1 MKQNNDLSSIER
13 IHRFK
18 QSLHATVN
26 ELLEK
31 KYRIGINTAEK
42 ITDNYFRQG
51 SLPNY
56 YFFSNTPEE
65 IADHVFIITQILNA
79 NTEFIRQESRDGKM
93 LTYLINVGRDFPGKL
108 IRLLEENSAI
118 EITSFDSVKTNSGI
132 RIVSI
137 EQSDRGELSVGEEE
151 MAAMERIRKDI
162 RDTGH
167 PWADRFLEKLPLN
180 YLNEE
185 IIGSLGI
192 MNQHLRIERHLRMF
206 AEAMESDAAVI
217 VIEAA
222 ELYAD
227 NLDQGQKEIRISVAL
242 RNSDHHFIIDILK
255 ILEKRGV
262 NLHRSYYDSFAAA
275 DAKGR
280 VIIFSMYILDEKQD
294 FDIIVNDIRQLSM
307 NVPSPVVQ
315 EDFLLEKRLVGLVR
329 TMSSHRSTD
338 SEKDKALQSW
348 VELVRSNSNPNS
360 EEEFRNFLLNAVS
373 DFYRAAEFLDLSNV
387 PALLSRLLRFESLN
401 EFFVSSQLGD
411 KKRNFPGFRFAHSR
425 LRGASKGGI
434 RLDTIVKFDEV
445 CALAFMMTFKT
456 ARSRVLF
463 SGAKGGMVI
472 SPRDFIDS
480 RLDFID
486 TLANFGRSLFLVT
499 GPVHD
504 VPAGDVGCG
513 AEEIGVLFE
522 GFKSA
527 LRDLA
532 MIASGINKGAT
543 VIGNRI
549 ISLDEAR
556 DILWNHFDLDYRERG
571 VLLELI
577 YSEQYLNLIAAAQIT
592 GKPKMG
598 IEVRAGA
605 TGRGLLYCVLA
616 MVARLYL
623 DGKWEAC
630 GALSASDRELL
641 KEIAGINEQLI
652 LKKNGQDL
660 LSDVSWR
667 QLDGKI
673 FPKLLRNKKIVV
685 QGTGNVGSSVLRE
698 FERYGV
704 NVVAVGDA
712 GGAIIGERLDV
723 QEMLSEVSFSRSR
736 SVVTAKKGVVRII
749 EGAREG
755 AVILE
760 RSCDILIPCALE
772 NVIDAKVAERLQA
785 KMIACGGNGTNTS
798 RAEEILHRRGIPVVY
813 DFLANGGGVIASY
826 FEWLR
831 NLSDRYRYE
840 AEVIKS
846 QTFDIH
852 VMDQH
857 IMPEFKERIKAILK
871 ERESQ
876 RTSEEWNSVLRDIMF
891 AAINDDADFA
901 EVEGVSMKT
910 AGFINATLRLIAA
923 DMAKMQSGN
932 RTLFWKHLPDKTK
945 KHLRQYFVHPEVFLF
960 NHEIN
965 RDEWMA

>member
-1 MKQNNDLSSIER
+1 MKKGHDLSPIER
-13 IHRFK
+13 VSRFK
-18 QSLHATVN
+18 QRLHATVN

-31 KYRIGINTAEK
+31 KYELGMNTAEK
-42 ITDNYFRQG
+42 ITDNYFREG
-51 SLPNY
+51 TLTNY
-56 YFFSNTPEE
+56 YFFSNMPEE

-79 NTEFIRQESRDGKM
+79 NTEFIRQESRDGKI

-108 IRLLEENSAI
+108 SRLIEENSAI
-118 EITSFDSVKTNSGI
+118 EITSFDSVKTHSGI

-137 EQSDRGELSVGEEE
+137 EQSGRGALSAGNEE
-151 MAAMERIRKDI
+151 MAAMERIRKEL

-167 PWADRFLEKLPLN
+167 PWADRFLENLPPN

-185 IIGSLGI
+185 ILESLGI
-192 MNQHLRIERHLRMF
+192 IRQHPRIERHLRMF
-206 AEAMESDAAVI
+206 AEAMESDAAVV
-217 VIEAA
+217 VIEEA
-222 ELYAD
+222 EPDAD
-227 NLDQGQKEIRISVAL
+227 NLDQGQKEIRVGVAV
-242 RNSDHHFIIDILK
+242 RNSDHRFVVDILK
-255 ILEKRGV
+255 ILENRGV
-262 NLHRSYYDSFAAA
+262 NLHRSYFDTFAAA
-275 DAKGR
+275 DAKDR
-280 VIIFSMYILDEKQD
+280 VMIFSMYILDEKQD
-294 FDIIVNDIRQLSM
+294 FDGIANDIRHLST

-315 EDFLLEKRLVGLVR
+315 EDLSLEKRLVGLVR
-329 TMSSHRSTD
+329 TMSSHRATD

-348 VELVRSNSNPNS
+348 VELVRSNCNPDS
-360 EEEFRNFLLNAVS
+360 EDEYRNFLLNAVS

-387 PALLSRLLRFESLN
+387 PAFLSRLLGFESLN
-401 EFFVSSQLGD
+401 EFFVSSQHGD
-411 KKRNFPGFRFAHSR
+411 QKRNLPGFRFAHST

-434 RLDTIVKFDEV
+434 RLDPIVKFDEV

-463 SGAKGGMVI
+463 SGAKGGLVI

-532 MIASGINKGAT
+532 MIVVGIKKGAA

-571 VLLELI
+571 VLKQLI
-577 YSEQYLNLIAAAQIT
+577 YSEQYLDLIAAAQIT
-592 GKPKMG
+592 GKPRMG

-630 GALSASDRELL
+630 EPLSASDRALL
-641 KEIAGINEQLI
+641 KEIAGINERLI
-652 LKKNGQDL
+652 LEKSGQDL

-667 QLDGKI
+667 QLDGKV
-673 FPKLLRNKKIVV
+673 FPKLLRDKKVVV

-723 QEMLSEVSFSRSR
+723 QEMLSEVRLSRGR

-749 EGAREG
+749 EGAGEG

-760 RSCDILIPCALE
+760 HPCDILIPCALE
-772 NVIDAKVAERLQA
+772 NVIDAKVAKRLQA

-813 DFLANGGGVIASY
+813 DFLANGGGVVASY

-840 AEVIKS
+840 AEVVKG
-846 QTFDIH
+846 QPFDIH
-852 VMDQH
+852 VMDQY
-857 IMPEFKERIKAILK
+857 IMPEFKERIKAILQ

-876 RTSEEWNSVLRDIMF
+876 STSEEWNSVLRDIMF
-891 AAINDDADFA
+891 AAVNDDADFA

-910 AGFINATLRLIAA
+910 AGFVNATLRLMAA
-923 DMAKMQSGN
+923 DMAKMPSGN
-932 RTLFWKHLPDKTK
+932 RTLFWNDLPDKAR
-945 KHLRQYFVHPEVFLF
+945 KHLRQYLVHPEVFLF
-960 NHEIN
+960 NPEIN
-965 RDEWMA
+965 QGEWMA